1 MAEFSN
7 RWERSSKESVSQKIK
22 SSMNP
27 PGDLR
32 KKLVD
37 TDRSLTNQITRLDKN
52 LLRMAEK
59 ERSLFN
65 RTTTAFQ
72 KHDTVMAQ
80 AYASELSEHRKAI
93 KLVQGAKLSL
103 ERVQGRL
110 KTITDV
116 GDLATVIAPVG
127 QVVKSVR
134 TSLQG
139 IMPSANDELSGI
151 SAGLDGMMQE
161 IGSVPGIAMNFEAK
175 DEEAEKILAEASAI
189 AETKVGSTLPTIPDQ
204 SDNISSSSI

>member
-1 MAEFSN
+1 MAEFSD
-7 RWERSSKESVSQKIK
+7 RWQQASKESFSSKIK
-22 SSMNP
+22 TSINP
-27 PGDLR
+27 PGNLR

-37 TDRSLTNQITRLDKN
+37 TERSLNSQITKLDKN
-52 LLRMAEK
+52 LVKMTEK
-59 ERSLFN
+59 EKSLFN
-65 RTTTAFQ
+65 RTSSAFQ
-72 KHDTVMAQ
+72 KHDTVLAQ
-80 AYASELSEHRKAI
+80 AYATELSEHRKAM

-139 IMPSANDELSGI
+139 VMPSANETLSGI

-161 IGSVPGIAMNFEAK
+161 IGSVPGMSLNFETK

-189 AETKVGSTLPTIPDQ
+189 AETKMESTLPSVPEN
-204 SDNISSSSI
+204 SDHVSNSSI